1 MRLKF
6 RTKLTIFIGAIL
18 VAIQLV
24 NSVSVYTSS
33 RKIAIEQGRK
43 QVGFAGN
50 ILNRQIDDLTAQL
63 ADGARAVT
71 LDYSFREAIALG
83 DTPTQRSVILNL
95 EDRINA
101 DRVILIS
108 LEDDVIF
115 DTGRREFQESRFPF
129 PAMLLEAEEEG
140 RSVAIATLDDTLYRL
155 VIVPVLAPEPIAW
168 IAIGLEINDALAQRL
183 RLRAPIPLDVS
194 FAFRSENKW
203 RLAATSLGRAERV
216 LLDGA
221 LERVAEATS
230 PEFEDLADTAYIVFA
245 APVKS
250 GDEYADVALLLQYSV
265 QEAISR
271 TYPLLISMSALL
283 FGGLGLAL
291 LGGLMLARGVSRPL
305 GELVNVAERI
315 GEGDYDNQIDLKGN
329 DEFSALSATFN
340 DMMLS
345 IREREEQISHQARY
359 DSLTG
364 LLNRREFVRNLV
376 ERLEGSPSETCAVI
390 VIGVVRLAETNSTLG
405 YEAGDSM
412 ILEISRR
419 LSVAIGKD
427 DILGRLGGDTFGML
441 VDGASRAE
449 MEKITA
455 RLEGQ
460 FEEPIPILDFE
471 LAVDLRFGISF
482 HDVDENGEQL
492 IHQAEVAEF
501 KARDGGRHWYIFDP
515 ENDVVDPEQLLL
527 IGEMRSA
534 LLENQFE
541 LFYQPKIDLLTETI
555 IAVEALIRWPHPER
569 GMVPP
574 DRFIPLAEQTG
585 DVRML
590 TQWVIKRA
598 LRDGAA
604 LCQRGWDIQVAV
616 NLSALDLSN
625 RNLPTQIANELSI
638 ANLPSN
644 LLVLEI
650 TENSLM
656 AEPSVAKSLMKTL
669 NDTGVSLSID
679 DYGTGYSSLAYLKD
693 LPIAEIKIDQTFVR
707 ELATNSGDEL
717 IVSSTVDLGH
727 NLGLKVTAEG
737 IEDEVAFQRLQ
748 KMGCDVGQG
757 YFIARPMP
765 IEDLEKFLKAANKVR
780 QYASG

>member
-18 VAIQLV
+18 VAIQVV

-71 LDYSFREAIALG
+71 LDYSFRVAIALG

-115 DTGRREFQESRFPF
+115 DTGRRGFQEARFPF

-140 RSVAIATLDDTLYRL
+140 RAVAIATIDETLYRL

-203 RLAATSLGRAERV
+203 RLAATSLNDVDRV
-216 LLDGA
+216 LLGGA

-245 APVKS
+245 APIKS

-315 GEGDYDNQIDLKGN
+315 GKGDYDNQIDLKGN

-340 DMMLS
+340 DMMTS
-345 IREREEQISHQARY
+345 IREREEQISYQARY

-376 ERLEGSPSETCAVI
+376 EWIDGRSDETCAVI

-412 ILEISRR
+412 IKEISRR

-449 MEKITA
+449 TEKSP
-455 RLEGQ
+455 RGSKGNSKSQ
-460 FEEPIPILDFE
+460 FRFWILNSPSISGSASAFTTR
-471 LAVDLRFGISF
+471 AVMG
-482 HDVDENGEQL
+482 N
-492 IHQAEVAEF
+492 
-501 KARDGGRHWYIFDP
+501 
-515 ENDVVDPEQLLL
+515 
-527 IGEMRSA
+527 
-534 LLENQFE
+534 
-541 LFYQPKIDLLTETI
+541 
-555 IAVEALIRWPHPER
+555 
-569 GMVPP
+569 
-574 DRFIPLAEQTG
+574 
-585 DVRML
+585 
-590 TQWVIKRA
+590 
-598 LRDGAA
+598 
-604 LCQRGWDIQVAV
+604 
-616 NLSALDLSN
+616 
-625 RNLPTQIANELSI
+625 
-638 ANLPSN
+638 
-644 LLVLEI
+644 
-650 TENSLM
+650 
-656 AEPSVAKSLMKTL
+656 
-669 NDTGVSLSID
+669 SLSIRLKSPSSRRAAAD
-679 DYGTGYSSLAYLKD
+679 GTGIFLIRKPMSSIRSSYCSSVKCEARWRR
-693 LPIAEIKIDQTFVR
+693 I
-707 ELATNSGDEL
+707 NSN
-717 IVSSTVDLGH
+717 STTSR
-727 NLGLKVTAEG
+727 KS
-737 IEDEVAFQRLQ
+737 I
-748 KMGCDVGQG
+748 
-757 YFIARPMP
+757 
-765 IEDLEKFLKAANKVR
+765 
-780 QYASG
+780 